1 MARHR
6 AYLPSPGF
14 SPQATLPVSGDGW
27 LSARSDCELDD
38 LEDRL
43 QQLLEEINSASE
55 ARSLHAAAEGLVA
68 MACRVAR
75 DTQSLAVLQPAKG
88 GEVVQLRDRLIACC
102 ESALD
107 GDLSTAFARA
117 EGVSQALLAI
127 AALPGDEFD
136 DACDAAFGVPY
147 DSLRDSRGTYA
158 PSRLFAA
165 YYGRYDELA
174 DRVAKVLAP
183 ITDKPPHLI
192 NAVQAAESLIVT
204 PRPLLTLRAASDA
217 TLVISQE
224 LSTDPKA
231 LAAPL
236 RELKLRVDRSAAN
249 HAGIVRTTQALNEAR
264 TDAERAE
271 LWLDLY
277 RRMVEGQLRPWA
289 WTLLRIRGKSDE
301 KPPDLNGLRELL
313 VADGLP
319 LLQDAADAI
328 LPAARNAAAHEDFE
342 WDEAAEVV
350 RIGDAAVTVAEL
362 EDGVERAYAFMCGA
376 EAAWACARARWPQL
390 ATLLDAD
397 DPPNGLKTINVRSAL
412 SHFGTNGLR
421 VHDWQYERGVLAVT
435 IDELPFSLINP
446 CFQAAAWAS
455 RYLEDASR
463 VKVLLPSLPRPA
475 ADLSRQALD
484 ATFVVWTQA
493 RACFA
498 AMPLSTFLPANADAR
513 LQVELPDEAALAAA
527 WLAVN
532 DAVHAYNEAHNN
544 PGAQQVRVAKLALR
558 LDLVGAALAATI
570 AILPPQS
577 VDPLR
582 EALDLAL
589 AAATRAGSVARA
601 DSPCPSASF
610 EMQFRTLHERWPVPA
625 VMPTVDSRPLAALE
639 AKESSRSPLYD

>member
-1 MARHR
+1 M
-6 AYLPSPGF
+6 
-14 SPQATLPVSGDGW
+14 
-27 LSARSDCELDD
+27 
-38 LEDRL
+38 
-43 QQLLEEINSASE
+43 
-55 ARSLHAAAEGLVA
+55 HAAAEGLVA
-68 MACRVAR
+68 MAHRVAR
-75 DTQSLAVLQPAKG
+75 DTQSLAALQPAKG
-88 GEVVQLRDRLIACC
+88 GEAVQLRDRLIACC

-107 GDLSTAFARA
+107 GELSTASKRA
-117 EGVSQALLAI
+117 EGVTQSLLAI

-136 DACDAAFGVPY
+136 DACEAAFGVSY
-147 DSLRDSRGTYA
+147 DSLCDSRGTYA

-183 ITDKPPHLI
+183 ITDEPPHLL
-192 NAVQAAESLIVT
+192 NGLHAAESLIVT
-204 PRPLLTLRAASDA
+204 PRPLLTLRVAADV
-217 TLVISQE
+217 TRVFSQG
-224 LSTDPKA
+224 LSADPEA

-236 RELKLRVDRSAAN
+236 RQLKLRVDRSAAS
-249 HAGIVRTTQALNEAR
+249 HAGIVRTTQALGEAK
-264 TDAERAE
+264 TDAEHAE
-271 LWLDLY
+271 LRLDLY

-289 WTLLRIRGKSDE
+289 WTLLRIRGQSNEKS
-301 KPPDLNGLRELL
+301 PDLNGLRELL

-319 LLQDAADAI
+319 LLRDAADAI

-342 WDEAAEVV
+342 WDEAGEIV

-362 EDGVERAYAFMCGA
+362 KDGIERAYAFMCGA

-390 ATLLDAD
+390 ATLLDVD
-397 DPPNGLKTINVRSAL
+397 DPPEGLKTMNVRGAL

-435 IDELPFSLINP
+435 IDELPFRLINP
-446 CFQAAAWAS
+446 CFQATAWAS
-455 RYLEDASR
+455 RYVADASR

-498 AMPLSTFLPANADAR
+498 AMPLSTFLPANVDAR

-532 DAVHAYNEAHNN
+532 DAVHAYNEAHDG
-544 PGAQQVRVAKLALR
+544 PGSKQVRAAELALR
-558 LDLVGAALAATI
+558 LDLIGAALAATI

-589 AAATRAGSVARA
+589 AAATWAGSAAR
-601 DSPCPSASF
+601 SGLSGPSASL
-610 EMQFRTLHERWPVPA
+610 EMQFRALHERWPVPA
-625 VMPTVDSRPLAALE
+625 VMPTVDNRPLDALE
-639 AKESSRSPLYD
+639 VK